1 MGWFVIDMVST
12 MLATED
18 NKQQKDFSIDEELCL
33 IYANSRRQL
42 YQQIKK
48 NVNWADGLG
57 YAFFNSE
64 TRREISNDSSGAYER
79 CWDGDGPGKCKVLG
93 IRKILPLSWQSSQRN
108 DKEKVP
114 FEDGDLIISSRYKVN
129 SFDDVKRFMR
139 GEVVR
144 FIYLKDENINLA
156 RNKKFKYLYL
166 SNNENEDEL

>member
-18 NKQQKDFSIDEELCL
+18 NKQQKDFSIDEEFCL

-79 CWDGDGPGKCKVLG
+79 CWDGDGP
-93 IRKILPLSWQSSQRN
+93 SWEMQSIGN
-108 DKEKVP
+108 K
-114 FEDGDLIISSRYKVN
+114 
-129 SFDDVKRFMR
+129 
-139 GEVVR
+139 
-144 FIYLKDENINLA
+144 ENIA
-156 RNKKFKYLYL
+156 FIVAIIAKER
-166 SNNENEDEL
+166 